1 MTAFS
6 DSQLVAKA
14 NAIGSKTEENS
25 IDPQL
30 IAAMFN
36 DIILNKWNKDS
47 PLPKG
52 DKGDKGDTGDPGP
65 SAYQAWLDLGNSG
78 TEQDF
83 INSLKGDKGDQ
94 GDAGD
99 DGLSA
104 YQVWLNEGNSGSEA
118 DFLLDI
124 KGDNGDQGDAG
135 DDGLSAY
142 QVWLNAGNT
151 GSESDFLLDIKGDK
165 GEKGDAGDDGLSAYQ
180 VWLNAGNTGSE
191 SDFLLDIKGDKGDQ
205 GNAGDEGLSAYQ
217 VWLNEGNSG
226 SEQDFID
233 SLQGSPDT
241 PAEIVTKL
249 SSITEEAEKLPN
261 TAIQGSGINGNQL
274 GVNAQTGAL
283 YVKTDE
289 EPTENSAKFI
299 SSGDHFA
306 YEQANPRGG
315 ALTPGFLTTL
325 AATADTFNGSIRR
338 IVGRNGVFYACNS
351 NVGNDRLH
359 VSLDGRVFF
368 LGGDTSSLSYYALDV
383 APHGTII
390 LGGRGGGPDNVRRST
405 NGGGSFD
412 TITLPAS
419 IEITGIVYIAAGRW
433 ALCARTGDGSGNV
446 AAWSE
451 DDGASWTMATTD
463 GTNAMEDIAAANG
476 LVFMVSNNGTNRFQL
491 STDGAETFTAK
502 PVSPNE
508 FFTRCC
514 FFNNHLVLMRSGTGL
529 KPHIVVSG
537 DQGDTWEGRLDA
549 DASGNDLKGMAVIGD
564 WLYLFGASGYIIRT
578 KDLSTKD
585 LIPAPTA
592 NTIVAMGW
600 TYIDGKAVI
609 MAACENGTNNRILS
623 TNA

>member
-1 MTAFS
+1 MSGFS
-6 DSQLVAKA
+6 DSQLLAKS
-14 NAIGSKTEENS
+14 NVIRNQVDENS
-25 IDPQL
+25 IDPEMISQ
-30 IAAMFN
+30 MFN

-52 DKGDKGDTGDPGP
+52 DKGDPGDQGDPGP

-83 INSLKGDKGDQ
+83 IDSL
-94 GDAGD
+94 
-99 DGLSA
+99 
-104 YQVWLNEGNSGSEA
+104 
-118 DFLLDI
+118 
-124 KGDNGDQGDAG
+124 
-135 DDGLSAY
+135 
-142 QVWLNAGNT
+142 
-151 GSESDFLLDIKGDK
+151 K
-165 GEKGDAGDDGLSAYQ
+165 GEKGDTGDPGPQGETGPAGPQGIQ
-180 VWLNAGNTGSE
+180 GEAGPAGPTGPQGAAGE
-191 SDFLLDIKGDKGDQ
+191 TGPAGPQGDTGPQ
-205 GNAGDEGLSAYQ
+205 GPQGIQGETGPQGPAGAD
-217 VWLNEGNSG
+217 
-226 SEQDFID
+226 
-233 SLQGSPDT
+233 GSPDT

-274 GVNAQTGAL
+274 GVDAQTGAL

-289 EPTENSAKFI
+289 EPTENSDKFI
-299 SSGDHFA
+299 SSGDLFA

-351 NVGNDRLH
+351 NVGNNRLH

-419 IEITGIVYIAAGRW
+419 IEITGIVYIGAGRW
-433 ALCARTGDGSGNV
+433 ALCARTGDDSGNV

-451 DDGASWTMATTD
+451 NDGASWTMASTD

-549 DASGNDLKGMAVIGD
+549 DASGNDLKGMAIIGD